1 MNKKFYNKP
10 KLMVVMI
17 PYQNALLAGSD
28 PEPEYEPSEDGGG
41 GGKPARQASFST
53 FDEE

>member
-10 KLMVVMI
+10 ELMVVMI
-17 PYQNALLAGSD
+17 PYQNALLQNS
-28 PEPEYEPSEDGGG
+28 PEPEPSPGSGSEMP
-41 GGKPARQASFST
+41 KTARQASFST

>member
-28 PEPEYEPSEDGGG
+28 PEHDPSDDEEG
-41 GGKPARQASFST
+41 GGKTARQASFST

>member
-10 KLMVVMI
+10 ELMVVMI
-17 PYQNALLAGSD
+17 PYQNALLQSS
-28 PEPEYEPSEDGGG
+28 PESEPSPGGG
-41 GGKPARQASFST
+41 SGLSNEALQASFIT

>member
-10 KLMVVMI
+10 ELMVVMI
-17 PYQNALLAGSD
+17 PYQNALLAGSN
-28 PEPEYEPSEDGGG
+28 PESDPSEGSGSG
-41 GGKPARQASFST
+41 MSKTARQASFST

>member
-10 KLMVVMI
+10 ELMVVMI
-17 PYQNALLAGSD
+17 PYQNALLAGSN
-28 PEPEYEPSEDGGG
+28 PESEPSDGAGG
-41 GGKPARQASFST
+41 VKTARQASFST

>member
-10 KLMVVMI
+10 ELMVVMI
-17 PYQNALLAGSD
+17 PYQNALLAGSN
-28 PEPEYEPSEDGGG
+28 PESEPSPGSGGEI
-41 GGKPARQASFST
+41 PNSARQASFST

>member
-1 MNKKFYNKP
+1 MNKKNYCNP
-10 KLMVVMI
+10 EQLVVKI

-28 PEPEYEPSEDGGG
+28 PEHEPSEEG
-41 GGKPARQASFST
+41 GGKTARQASFST

>member
-10 KLMVVMI
+10 ELMVVMI

-28 PEPEYEPSEDGGG
+28 PESEPSDGIGS
-41 GGKPARQASFST
+41 KTARQASFST

>member
-10 KLMVVMI
+10 ELMVVMI
-17 PYQNALLAGSD
+17 PYQNALLQNS
-28 PEPEYEPSEDGGG
+28 PEPEPSPESGGEI
-41 GGKPARQASFST
+41 PNSARQASFST

>member
-10 KLMVVMI
+10 ELMVVMI
-17 PYQNALLAGSD
+17 PYQNALLAGSN
-28 PEPEYEPSEDGGG
+28 PESDPSEGSGSG
-41 GGKPARQASFST
+41 MPNSARQASFST

>member
-10 KLMVVMI
+10 ELMVVMI
-17 PYQNALLAGSD
+17 PYQNALLAGSN
-28 PEPEYEPSEDGGG
+28 PEREPSEDGGG
-41 GGKPARQASFST
+41 GKTARQASFST

>member
-17 PYQNALLAGSD
+17 PYQNALLQYS
-28 PEPEYEPSEDGGG
+28 PEPEPSDGIGS
-41 GGKPARQASFST
+41 KTARQASFST